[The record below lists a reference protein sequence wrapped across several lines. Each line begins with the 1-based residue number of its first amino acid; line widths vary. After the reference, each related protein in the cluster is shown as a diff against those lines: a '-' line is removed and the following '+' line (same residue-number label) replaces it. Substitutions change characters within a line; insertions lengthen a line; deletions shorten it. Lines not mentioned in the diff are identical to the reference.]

1 MNDFEGEQVLTE
13 LEELQE
19 QVAGLHEVIEVLLL
33 EKCCSKCD
41 SKKSKK

>member
-1 MNDFEGEQVLTE
+1 MNDFEGEQALSE
-13 LEELQE
+13 LKELKD